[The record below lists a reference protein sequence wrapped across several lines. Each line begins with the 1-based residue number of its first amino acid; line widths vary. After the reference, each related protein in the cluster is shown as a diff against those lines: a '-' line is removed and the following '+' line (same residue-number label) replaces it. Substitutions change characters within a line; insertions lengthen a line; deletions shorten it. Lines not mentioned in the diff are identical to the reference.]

1 MLIKVSLPF
10 TKGNLKAGGNLMK
23 GHVLCIPC
31 TVRAAYDIAA
41 KATDNEK
48 LQMKVVTEVLK
59 WLSENHNLLDMT
71 PAMLHTYA
79 FRLVQKITGN
89 NDPFAHLKRESNRI
103 AMKLTPLLKK
113 ELSRLDF
120 RDAFRFAALGTICG
134 NSIDF
139 EVEGY
144 EVSIEDLEKSLIRCL
159 KGDLT
164 IDETHRLMEVLSKA
178 KLILYLLDNA
188 GEIVFDKVFI
198 DFITD
203 NYPVKVLAVVKSAP
217 ILNDATMEDA
227 LQIELNNVAE
237 VITTGSS
244 SIGLNLD
251 ECSEKFLRYLERAD
265 LIIAKGQGY
274 YESVTEIENVLRKPI
289 AYMLR
294 AKCLAVAKSLNVH
307 PGANV
312 IKLVNY

>member
-1 MLIKVSLPF
+1 
-10 TKGNLKAGGNLMK
+10 MK
-23 GHVLCIPC
+23 GQILCIPC
-31 TVRAAYDIAA
+31 TVRATYDIAT
-41 KATDNEK
+41 KATDNEE
-48 LQMKVVTEVLK
+48 LQMKAVTEVLK

-71 PAMLHTYA
+71 PAMIHTYA

-89 NDPFAHLKRESNRI
+89 NDPFAQLKRESNRI
-103 AMKLTPLLKK
+103 AMKLSPLLRD
-113 ELSRLDF
+113 ELARLSF
-120 RDAFRFAALGTICG
+120 REAFKFAALGAICG

-144 EVSIEDLEKSLIRCL
+144 EVTMGDLEKSLMKCL
-159 KGDLT
+159 RGKLT
-164 IDETHRLMEVLSKA
+164 IDDTPKLMDALSKA
-178 KLILYLLDNA
+178 NRVLYLLDNA
-188 GEIVFDKVFI
+188 GEIAFDKIFI
-198 DFITD
+198 EFITS

-227 LQIELNNVAE
+227 LQVELNSVAE

-251 ECSEKFLRYLERAD
+251 ECSEEFLKQLERVD

-274 YESVTEIENVLRKPI
+274 YESVTEIENILRKPI
-289 AYMLR
+289 VYMLR

-307 PGANV
+307 PGANI

>member
-1 MLIKVSLPF
+1 
-10 TKGNLKAGGNLMK
+10 MK
-23 GHVLCIPC
+23 GQILCIPC
-31 TVRAAYDIAA
+31 TVRATYDIAT
-41 KATDNEK
+41 KATDNEE
-48 LQMKVVTEVLK
+48 LQMKAVTEVLK

-71 PAMLHTYA
+71 PAMMHTYA

-89 NDPFAHLKRESNRI
+89 NDPFAQLKRESNRI
-103 AMKLTPLLKK
+103 AMKLSPLLRD
-113 ELSRLDF
+113 ELARLSF
-120 RDAFRFAALGTICG
+120 REAFRFAALGAICG

-144 EVSIEDLEKSLIRCL
+144 EVTMGGLEESLMKCL
-159 KGDLT
+159 RGKLT
-164 IDETHRLMEVLSKA
+164 IDDTPKLMDVLSKA
-178 KLILYLLDNA
+178 NRVLYLLDNA
-188 GEIVFDKVFI
+188 GEIAFDKIFI
-198 DFITD
+198 EFITS

-227 LQIELNNVAE
+227 LQVGLNSVAE
-237 VITTGSS
+237 VVTTGSS

-251 ECSEKFLRYLERAD
+251 ECSEEFLRQLGGVD

-274 YESVTEIENVLRKPI
+274 YESVTEIENILRKPI
-289 AYMLR
+289 VYMLR

-307 PGANV
+307 PGANI

>member
-1 MLIKVSLPF
+1 MA
-10 TKGNLKAGGNLMK
+10 T
-23 GHVLCIPC
+23 
-31 TVRAAYDIAA
+31 
-41 KATDNEK
+41 KATDNEE
-48 LQMKVVTEVLK
+48 LQMEAVIEVLK

-71 PAMLHTYA
+71 PAMIHTYA

-89 NDPFAHLKRESNRI
+89 NDPFAQLKRESNKI
-103 AMKLTPLLKK
+103 AMKLSPLLRDEIAK
-113 ELSRLDF
+113 LSF
-120 RDAFRFAALGTICG
+120 REAFRFAALGAICG

-144 EVSIEDLEKSLIRCL
+144 EVTMEDLEKSLMKCL
-159 KGDLT
+159 RGKLA
-164 IDETHRLMEVLSKA
+164 IDDTPKLMDALSKA
-178 KLILYLLDNA
+178 NRVLYLLDNA
-188 GEIVFDKVFI
+188 GEIAFDKIFI
-198 DFITD
+198 EFITS

-227 LQIELNNVAE
+227 LQVELNSVAE

-251 ECSEKFLRYLERAD
+251 ECSEEFLRRLERAD

-289 AYMLR
+289 VYMLR

-307 PGANV
+307 PGANI

>member
-1 MLIKVSLPF
+1 
-10 TKGNLKAGGNLMK
+10 MK
-23 GHVLCIPC
+23 GQILCIPC
-31 TVRAAYDIAA
+31 TVRATYDIAT
-41 KATDNEK
+41 KATDNEE
-48 LQMKVVTEVLK
+48 LQMKAVTEVLK

-71 PAMLHTYA
+71 PAMIHTYA

-89 NDPFAHLKRESNRI
+89 NDPFAQLKRESNRI
-103 AMKLTPLLKK
+103 AMKLSPLLRD
-113 ELSRLDF
+113 ELARLSF
-120 RDAFRFAALGTICG
+120 REAFKFAALGAICG

-144 EVSIEDLEKSLIRCL
+144 EVTMGDLEKSLMKCL
-159 KGDLT
+159 RGKLT
-164 IDETHRLMEVLSKA
+164 IDDTPKLMDAISKA
-178 KLILYLLDNA
+178 NRVLYLLDNA
-188 GEIVFDKVFI
+188 GEIAFDKIFI
-198 DFITD
+198 EFITS

-227 LQIELNNVAE
+227 LQVGLNSVAE
-237 VITTGSS
+237 VVTTGSS

-251 ECSEKFLRYLERAD
+251 ECSEEFLRQLEGVD

-274 YESVTEIENVLRKPI
+274 YESVTEIENILRKPI
-289 AYMLR
+289 VYMLR

-307 PGANV
+307 PGANI

>member
-1 MLIKVSLPF
+1 
-10 TKGNLKAGGNLMK
+10 MK
-23 GHVLCIPC
+23 GQILCIPC
-31 TVRAAYDIAA
+31 TVRATYDIAT
-41 KATDNEK
+41 KATDNEE
-48 LQMKVVTEVLK
+48 LQMKAVTEVLK

-71 PAMLHTYA
+71 PAMMHTYA

-89 NDPFAHLKRESNRI
+89 NDPFAQLKRESNRI
-103 AMKLTPLLKK
+103 AMKLSPLLRD
-113 ELSRLDF
+113 ELARLSF
-120 RDAFRFAALGTICG
+120 REAFRFAALGAICG

-144 EVSIEDLEKSLIRCL
+144 EVTMGDLEESLMKCL
-159 KGDLT
+159 RGKLT
-164 IDETHRLMEVLSKA
+164 IDDTPKLMDALSKA
-178 KLILYLLDNA
+178 NRVLYLLDNA
-188 GEIVFDKVFI
+188 GEIAFDKIFI
-198 DFITD
+198 EFITS

-227 LQIELNNVAE
+227 LQVELNSVAE

-251 ECSEKFLRYLERAD
+251 ECSEEFLRQLGGVD

-274 YESVTEIENVLRKPI
+274 YESVTEIENILRKPI
-289 AYMLR
+289 VYMLR

-307 PGANV
+307 RGANI

>member
-1 MLIKVSLPF
+1 
-10 TKGNLKAGGNLMK
+10 MK
-23 GHVLCIPC
+23 GQILCIPC
-31 TVRAAYDIAA
+31 TVRATYDIAT
-41 KATDNEK
+41 KATDNEE
-48 LQMKVVTEVLK
+48 LQMKAVTEVLK

-71 PAMLHTYA
+71 PAMIHTYA

-89 NDPFAHLKRESNRI
+89 NDPFAQLKRESNRI
-103 AMKLTPLLKK
+103 AMKLSPLLRD
-113 ELSRLDF
+113 ELARLSF
-120 RDAFRFAALGTICG
+120 REAFRFAALGAICG

-144 EVSIEDLEKSLIRCL
+144 EVTMGDLEKSLMKCL
-159 KGDLT
+159 RGKLT
-164 IDETHRLMEVLSKA
+164 IDDTPKLMDALSKA
-178 KLILYLLDNA
+178 NRVLYLLDNA
-188 GEIVFDKVFI
+188 GEIAFDKIFI
-198 DFITD
+198 EFITS

-227 LQIELNNVAE
+227 LQVELNSVAE

-251 ECSEKFLRYLERAD
+251 ECSEEFLRHLERVD

-274 YESVTEIENVLRKPI
+274 YESVTEIENILHKPI
-289 AYMLR
+289 VYMLR

-307 PGANV
+307 PGANI

>member
-1 MLIKVSLPF
+1 
-10 TKGNLKAGGNLMK
+10 MK
-23 GHVLCIPC
+23 GQILCIPC
-31 TVRAAYDIAA
+31 TVRATYDIAT
-41 KATDNEK
+41 KATDNEE
-48 LQMKVVTEVLK
+48 LQMKAVTEVLK

-71 PAMLHTYA
+71 PAMMHTYA

-89 NDPFAHLKRESNRI
+89 NDPFAQLKRESNRI
-103 AMKLTPLLKK
+103 AMKLSPLLRD
-113 ELSRLDF
+113 ELARLSF
-120 RDAFRFAALGTICG
+120 REAFRFAALGAICG

-144 EVSIEDLEKSLIRCL
+144 EVTMGDLEESLMKCL
-159 KGDLT
+159 RGKLT
-164 IDETHRLMEVLSKA
+164 IDDTPKLMDVLSKA
-178 KLILYLLDNA
+178 NRVLYLLDNA
-188 GEIVFDKVFI
+188 GEIAFDRIFI
-198 DFITD
+198 EFITS

-227 LQIELNNVAE
+227 LQVGLNSVAE
-237 VITTGSS
+237 VVTTGSS

-251 ECSEKFLRYLERAD
+251 ECSEEFLRQLEGVD

-274 YESVTEIENVLRKPI
+274 YESVTEIENILRKPI

-307 PGANV
+307 RGANI

>member
-1 MLIKVSLPF
+1 
-10 TKGNLKAGGNLMK
+10 MK
-23 GHVLCIPC
+23 GSILCIPC
-31 TVRAAYDIAA
+31 TVRAAYDIAL
-41 KATDNEK
+41 KATDNEE
-48 LQMKVVTEVLK
+48 LQMKVITEVLK
-59 WLSENHNLLDMT
+59 WLSENHNLLNTT

-89 NDPFAHLKRESNRI
+89 NNPFAHLKRESNRI
-103 AMKLTPLLKK
+103 AMKLAPLLKK
-113 ELSRLDF
+113 ELSRLGF
-120 RDAFRFAALGTICG
+120 RDAFRFAALGAICG

-144 EVSIEDLEKSLIRCL
+144 EVSMEDLEKSLMKCL
-159 KGDLT
+159 KGKLT
-164 IDETHRLMEVLSKA
+164 IDDTSKLMKALSEARLA
-178 KLILYLLDNA
+178 LYLLDNA

-198 DFITD
+198 EFIKE

-217 ILNDATMEDA
+217 IMNDATLEDA
-227 LQIELNNVAE
+227 LQTGLNNVAE

-251 ECSEKFLRYLERAD
+251 ECSKEFMEHLERAE

-274 YESVTEIENVLRKPI
+274 YESVTEIEKDLHKPI
-289 AYMLR
+289 VYMLR
-294 AKCLAVAKSLNVH
+294 AKCSAVAKSLNVH
-307 PGANV
+307 PGANI

>member
-1 MLIKVSLPF
+1 
-10 TKGNLKAGGNLMK
+10 MK
-23 GHVLCIPC
+23 GQILCIPC
-31 TVRAAYDIAA
+31 TVRATYDIAT
-41 KATDNEK
+41 KATDNEE
-48 LQMKVVTEVLK
+48 LQMKAVTEVLK

-71 PAMLHTYA
+71 PAMMHTYA

-89 NDPFAHLKRESNRI
+89 NDPFAQLKRESNRI
-103 AMKLTPLLKK
+103 AMKLSPLLRD
-113 ELSRLDF
+113 ELARLSF
-120 RDAFRFAALGTICG
+120 REAFRFAALGAICG

-144 EVSIEDLEKSLIRCL
+144 EVTMGDLEKSLMKCL
-159 KGDLT
+159 RGKLT
-164 IDETHRLMEVLSKA
+164 IDDTPKLMDALSKA
-178 KLILYLLDNA
+178 NRVLYLLDNA
-188 GEIVFDKVFI
+188 GEIAFDKIFI
-198 DFITD
+198 EFITS

-227 LQIELNNVAE
+227 LQVELNSVAE

-251 ECSEKFLRYLERAD
+251 ECSEEFLRQLERVD

-274 YESVTEIENVLRKPI
+274 YESVTEIEKVLHKPI

-307 PGANV
+307 RGANI

>member
-1 MLIKVSLPF
+1 
-10 TKGNLKAGGNLMK
+10 MK
-23 GHVLCIPC
+23 GQILCIPC
-31 TVRAAYDIAA
+31 TVRATYDIAT
-41 KATDNEK
+41 KATDNEE
-48 LQMKVVTEVLK
+48 LQMKAVTEVLK

-71 PAMLHTYA
+71 PAMIHTYA

-89 NDPFAHLKRESNRI
+89 NDPFAQLKRESNRI
-103 AMKLTPLLKK
+103 AMKLSPLLRD
-113 ELSRLDF
+113 ELARLSF
-120 RDAFRFAALGTICG
+120 REAFKFAALGAICG

-144 EVSIEDLEKSLIRCL
+144 EVTMGDLEKSLMKCL
-159 KGDLT
+159 RGKLT
-164 IDETHRLMEVLSKA
+164 IDDTPKLMDALSKA
-178 KLILYLLDNA
+178 NRVLYLLDNA
-188 GEIVFDKVFI
+188 GEIAFDKIFI
-198 DFITD
+198 EFITS

-227 LQIELNNVAE
+227 LQVELNSVAE

-251 ECSEKFLRYLERAD
+251 ECSEEFLRQLERVD

-274 YESVTEIENVLRKPI
+274 YESVTEIENILCKPI
-289 AYMLR
+289 VYMLR

-307 PGANV
+307 PGANI

>member
-1 MLIKVSLPF
+1 
-10 TKGNLKAGGNLMK
+10 MK
-23 GHVLCIPC
+23 GQILCIPC
-31 TVRAAYDIAA
+31 TVRATYDIAT
-41 KATDNEK
+41 KATDNEE
-48 LQMKVVTEVLK
+48 LQMKAVTEVLK

-71 PAMLHTYA
+71 PAMIHTYA

-89 NDPFAHLKRESNRI
+89 NDPFAQLKRESNRI
-103 AMKLTPLLKK
+103 AMKLSPLLRD
-113 ELSRLDF
+113 ELARLSF
-120 RDAFRFAALGTICG
+120 REAFKFAALGAICG

-144 EVSIEDLEKSLIRCL
+144 EVTMGDLEKSLMKCL
-159 KGDLT
+159 RGKLT
-164 IDETHRLMEVLSKA
+164 IDDTPKLMDALSKA
-178 KLILYLLDNA
+178 NRVLYLLDNA
-188 GEIVFDKVFI
+188 GEIAFDKIFI
-198 DFITD
+198 EFITS

-227 LQIELNNVAE
+227 LQVELNSVAE

-251 ECSEKFLRYLERAD
+251 ECSEEFLRQLERVD

-274 YESVTEIENVLRKPI
+274 YESVTEIENILRKPI
-289 AYMLR
+289 VYMLR

-307 PGANV
+307 PGANI

>member
-1 MLIKVSLPF
+1 
-10 TKGNLKAGGNLMK
+10 MK
-23 GHVLCIPC
+23 GQILCIPC
-31 TVRAAYDIAA
+31 TVRATYDIAT
-41 KATDNEK
+41 KATDNEE
-48 LQMKVVTEVLK
+48 LQMKAVTEVLK

-71 PAMLHTYA
+71 PAMMHTYA

-89 NDPFAHLKRESNRI
+89 NDPFAQLKRESNRI
-103 AMKLTPLLKK
+103 AMKLSPLLRD
-113 ELSRLDF
+113 ELARLSF
-120 RDAFRFAALGTICG
+120 REAFRFAALGAICG

-144 EVSIEDLEKSLIRCL
+144 EVTMGDLEKSLMKCL
-159 KGDLT
+159 RGKLT
-164 IDETHRLMEVLSKA
+164 IDDTPKLMDALSKA
-178 KLILYLLDNA
+178 NRVLYLLDNA
-188 GEIVFDKVFI
+188 GEIAFDKIFI
-198 DFITD
+198 EFITS

-217 ILNDATMEDA
+217 VLNDATMEDA
-227 LQIELNNVAE
+227 LQVELNSVAE

-251 ECSEKFLRYLERAD
+251 ECSEEFLRHLEVVD

-274 YESVTEIENVLRKPI
+274 YESVTEIENILRKPI
-289 AYMLR
+289 VYMLR

-307 PGANV
+307 PGANI